1 MYRPEEYRSMSSISR
16 PLRGDPRSLTVDGGE
31 RKRSESLPGPARTE
45 SESEPASE
53 SALLKATDTAQGD
66 HVDLQIT
73 ENRAADGDNSF
84 LSRNT
89 INRREH

>member
-1 MYRPEEYRSMSSISR
+1 MTLALSPWTVESEKG
-16 PLRGDPRSLTVDGGE
+16 LRASPGRT
-31 RKRSESLPGPARTE
+31 ESE

-73 ENRAADGDNSF
+73 EKRGDGGNSF

>member
-53 SALLKATDTAQGD
+53 SARALLKATDTAQGD
-66 HVDLQIT
+66 TWISRSPKK
-73 ENRAADGDNSF
+73 NDGDTSVNHSIHE
-84 LSRNT
+84 R
-89 INRREH
+89 